1 MTFRSLTTALFAAA
15 VLASPATA
23 QVGPSTLLDPNLA
36 TEQQLA
42 GVPHMTP
49 ALVKA
54 LVDKRPF
61 LGIKDVHAVLSPTLN
76 ADQVKAVFG
85 KMWLH
90 INLNTASKE
99 EILMIPGLGNRMLHE
114 FEEYRPYKSMAQFNR
129 EIGKYVKAD
138 ELARLASYVFVPMN
152 LNTASDEDLMTIP
165 GLGKRMLGEFKEY
178 RPYKDIAQFRREI
191 GKYVKPGE
199 VSRLER
205 YITLQ

>member
-1 MTFRSLTTALFAAA
+1 MKTTLIAAA
-15 VLASPATA
+15 VLALAAPAAA
-23 QVGPSTLLDPNLA
+23 QVGKSTMLDPNLA

-42 GVPHMTP
+42 GVPHLNP

-61 LGIKDVHAVLSPTLN
+61 LSMKDVDAALGGLSAEQRKEVYARL
-76 ADQVKAVFG
+76 
-85 KMWLH
+85 WLH
-90 INLNTASKE
+90 LNLNTASKE
-99 EILMIPGLGNRMLHE
+99 EILLIPGVGNKMLHE
-114 FEEYRPYKSMAQFNR
+114 FEEYRPYKNMAQFNR

-138 ELARLASYVFVPMN
+138 ELARLASYVYVPLN

-165 GLGKRMLGEFKEY
+165 GLGNRMLREFKEY

-199 VSRLER
+199 VARLER
-205 YITLQ
+205 YVTLQ

>member
-1 MTFRSLTTALFAAA
+1 MTFRSLTTALFAVA

-42 GVPHMTP
+42 GLPHMTP

-61 LGIKDVHAVLSPTLN
+61 LGIKDVHAVLSPALN
-76 ADQVKAVFG
+76 AEQMKAVFG

-99 EILMIPGLGNRMLHE
+99 DILMIPGLGNRMLHE